1 MSFQYRFHVA
11 LITFQC
17 RLCHAS
23 TKEEK
28 IFFTTWPTISPA
40 PTAEVPPDP
49 LLWFAEQAISSDG
62 FVFVTLSS
70 STAQSASLSTS
81 QSTLLS
87 AMKGRPSCDLHPGNI
102 LRREYRLYAEEGS
115 WLDRFLSLEKAY

>member
-1 MSFQYRFHVA
+1 MRQRKK
-11 LITFQC
+11 
-17 RLCHAS
+17 R
-23 TKEEK
+23 KD
-28 IFFTTWPTISPA
+28 FTTWPTISPA

-62 FVFVTLSS
+62 FVFVTLSA

-102 LRREYRLYAEEGS
+102 VRRECRLYAEEGS
-115 WLDRFLSLEKAY
+115 RLDRFLSLEKVDENGSFLNSFGDLM